1 MSRPFSQ
8 RFRLQVTV
16 LSPLHVSDGR
26 GVLVEDV
33 DFIRDRGEI
42 ILIDPSRLWEH
53 LGPERI
59 EDWSA
64 VEFRLSDLLKPQD
77 CRACARAVIPYV
89 GHTETGTGLLE
100 LIHDP
105 AGRPFLPGSSLKGAI
120 RTALLRVSGTA
131 LDGLD
136 PNARRTEAGRVLE
149 KAAFGQDPNHDL
161 LRTLRIGDSEPLD
174 PAIPRVFVVAT
185 YSLRGNRLEPK
196 GQGYRLNV
204 IALPPHTS
212 LTMDLQVDHWT
223 LGQAEL
229 GLTAR
234 TGWLERLAARCN
246 QAARVVIEAERAFY
260 TEAGCPA
267 LVRFYDQL
275 ARSRVL
281 ESSRSFLLPVGWGT
295 GWLAKTIGPPL
306 RDAPG
311 FAAIR
316 ARYHL
321 GRTGAPFPKSR
332 RLVESAP
339 DRPEAPLGWVQVRLN
354 ENE

>member
-26 GVLVEDV
+26 GALVENV
-33 DFIRDRGEI
+33 DFVRDRGEV

-53 LGPERI
+53 LEPERV

-64 VEFRLSDLLKPQD
+64 VEFRLADLLTPQD
-77 CRACARAVIPYV
+77 CRACARAVVPCV
-89 GHTETGTGLLE
+89 GHVEAGTGLLE
-100 LIHDP
+100 FIHDP

-120 RTALLRVSGTA
+120 RTALLRVSGIT
-131 LDGLD
+131 LNPPD
-136 PNARRTEAGRVLE
+136 PGARRTEAGRALE
-149 KAAFGQDPNHDL
+149 SAAFGRDPNHDL
-161 LRTLRIGDSEPLD
+161 LRALRISDSEPLD
-174 PAIPRVFVVAT
+174 PTVPRVFVIAT
-185 YSLRGNRLEPK
+185 YSLRGSRLDPK
-196 GQGYRLNV
+196 GKGYRLNV
-204 IALPPHTS
+204 IALPPRTS

-229 GLTAR
+229 GLAAR

-260 TEAGCPA
+260 TEVGCPA

-281 ESSRSFLLPVGWGT
+281 ESSQSFLLPVGWGT

-306 RDAPG
+306 RDAPE
-311 FAAIR
+311 FAEIR
-316 ARYHL
+316 TRYHL

-339 DRPEAPLGWVQVRLN
+339 DQPEAPPGWVQVRLN
-354 ENE
+354 